1 MTVLPL
7 SWLKE
12 LTAYRLEVEAVISFY
27 FLSLLLKCF
36 SNNSANAISNV
47 IIISN
52 SANVTYIHITSPH
65 CFEGRKRNV
74 SLPSDRGKQPPPFWC
89 PPGAYICAMN
99 ILPHFVEN
107 VNTFRRTYAAQM
119 PHTRRPL
126 GRLFF
131 FEIRFFPKQQREK
144 GHLQGGISR
153 LFSLSEKKYSQSK
166 FQSKSRCL

>member
-1 MTVLPL
+1 MTKDTDDGAPL
-7 SWLKE
+7 LVIKE
-12 LTAYRLEVEAVISFY
+12 ITALLGSEAVISFY

-89 PPGAYICAMN
+89 PPGAYICAVN

-107 VNTFRRTYAAQM
+107 VNTFRRTHAAHSGGVFYCVALCYYK
-119 PHTRRPL
+119 PSLAREGGPL
-126 GRLFF
+126 AVD
-131 FEIRFFPKQQREK
+131 E
-144 GHLQGGISR
+144 
-153 LFSLSEKKYSQSK
+153 
-166 FQSKSRCL
+166 

>member
-12 LTAYRLEVEAVISFY
+12 LTAYRLVVEAVISFY

-89 PPGAYICAMN
+89 PSGEISRREYST
-99 ILPHFVEN
+99 
-107 VNTFRRTYAAQM
+107 TFCRKCQYVSS
-119 PHTRRPL
+119 HTRRPL
-126 GRLFF
+126 GR
-131 FEIRFFPKQQREK
+131 RFLLC
-144 GHLQGGISR
+144 GTML
-153 LFSLSEKKYSQSK
+153 L
-166 FQSKSRCL
+166 